1 MQCLDMWGNGCR
13 NPLERTPRMSTALPS
28 ALTNRDWEQ
37 WHGSAFFLPILG
49 GQMLLAGFSLW
60 KLKGRAA
67 GPAPMPGLQEASLQA
82 AQDISCR
89 VTPQPGSLGRLV
101 TMCVQ
106 QDCTLWIVGM
116 AIRSSPQHGNMV
128 IASCEPKDG
137 FSLTNFRLRFAHCAK
152 VCIGPIYSEKWGWQD
167 NRGTT
172 IRAN

>member
-1 MQCLDMWGNGCR
+1 MWGNGCR
-13 NPLERTPRMSTALPS
+13 NPLEREPRVSTASPS
-28 ALTNRDWEQ
+28 ALTNIEWEQ
-37 WHGSAFFLPILG
+37 WHGSAFFLPIFG
-49 GQMLLAGFSLW
+49 GQMLLSRVSLS
-60 KLKGRAA
+60 KTQAA
-67 GPAPMPGLQEASLQA
+67 GPAPMPGLQGASLQA
-82 AQDISCR
+82 AQDVSCR

-152 VCIGPIYSEKWGWQD
+152 VCIGPIYSEK
-167 NRGTT
+167 
-172 IRAN
+172 

>member
-1 MQCLDMWGNGCR
+1 
-13 NPLERTPRMSTALPS
+13 
-28 ALTNRDWEQ
+28 
-37 WHGSAFFLPILG
+37 
-49 GQMLLAGFSLW
+49 
-60 KLKGRAA
+60 
-67 GPAPMPGLQEASLQA
+67 MPGLQGASLQA

-152 VCIGPIYSEKWGWQD
+152 VCIGPIYSEK
-167 NRGTT
+167 
-172 IRAN
+172 